1 MVSGLRAERRADGRV
16 LVARDRVPGSDD
28 IDALELPQ
36 RLGGGYLFVT
46 RGQGTSLWRASTWTA
61 PLEPLATLEM
71 RAERIEPGFD
81 RLYVLGRRE
90 TRALDVESGETM
102 PLGSLPVAS
111 TYREL
116 RFGTGWTALAEV
128 PIAGVLAT
136 FDGGQQ
142 WWPLTEAKSVLSEDS
157 GLYVATDR
165 GIAELGPDGTLRL
178 VEQLDEED
186 EDEAEELARLW
197 APPTQDS
204 LLRAAVLRG
213 SAVFPMSS
221 GAPPR
226 AWVVQRGD
234 LHAVSLQDGR
244 SMDVQSE
251 VVPPGATCQGLHF
264 ASRPG
269 FVCQLPDGDTQVA
282 AIERERW
289 QVLARLIGPRAVLS
303 AGGSGVILEGP
314 CRGPLPPFPGD
325 ASGVRVVCRI
335 ERAGTEEHVAP
346 ARTALPVATKVGVS
360 WLAPPRTPP
369 SDERRESTAADGA
382 PGDPKGGSLIDAR
395 GRSRPLRLP
404 KDPDLL
410 ALLRAGQWLTGG
422 RVAADGRLSFWVVG
436 SEKFVG
442 VRVDAAGQVE
452 LGAVQI
458 PVRRALLSGQ
468 YGFLW
473 GAAGFAKE
481 TVDGGLSWH
490 ETSLPYRTG
499 DADPTQPPDARTLV
513 QAGCSPLGC
522 VLGPWIRVGWNAGA
536 DDGEEKDAS
545 QPTTRL
551 PLPSEVGRWRL
562 QCQTSPRSSEAF
574 VDERGRGALS
584 RMRADLASAGESLA
598 GWEPFWE
605 WRPPR
610 LSRDET
616 GYSLSSHLERARLY
630 AWGPKE
636 AGWGERGRVR
646 VVFVNPFS
654 IDPVV
659 VTPPG
664 RAPWSDGR
672 RAGVT
677 FGSDGQSGAA
687 HLYVAVD
694 PSHEGGLALLRSSSE
709 TTLFVF
715 EKDRGPAAVRG
726 SAVFGLN
733 GLEDAVKVGDAW
745 FTVQRVGTS
754 VRLLRIRGG
763 QLEELDAWPLGRGEA
778 PWIRLV
784 RSVGGRQLGLW
795 VEGGAGRVV
804 YPVDPESGALR
815 DGVQVPSLGR
825 EPRLCP
831 EGVEG
836 YLLTMELSP
845 SPQVSISGTQ
855 QLVDVAR
862 VTGQL
867 VVGGFEPCV
876 LQLSASTRDPV
887 QVTAPPPAVESDAL
901 TLTVTEQRPGGRRW
915 QMDCR

>member
-1 MVSGLRAERRADGRV
+1 MVSGLRAERRADGSV
-16 LVARDRVPGSDD
+16 LVARDRVPGSDE
-28 IDALELPQ
+28 IEALELPQ

-46 RGQGTSLWRASTWTA
+46 RGQGTSLWRAATWTA
-61 PLEPLATLEM
+61 PLEPLATLEL

-102 PLGSLPVAS
+102 SLGALPVAS

-116 RFGTGWTALAEV
+116 RFGPGWTALAEV

-142 WWPLTEAKSVLSEDS
+142 WWPLTEAKSVLAEDS
-157 GLYVATDR
+157 GLYVAMDR
-165 GIAELGPDGTLRL
+165 GIAELGTDGTLRL
-178 VEQLDEED
+178 VEQIDEED
-186 EDEAEELARLW
+186 EDEAEELARLE
-197 APPTQDS
+197 APPARDS

-213 SAVFPMSS
+213 SAVSPRST
-221 GAPPR
+221 GDPR

-244 SMDVQSE
+244 STKVQDE

-264 ASRPG
+264 ASRAG
-269 FVCQLPDGDTQVA
+269 FVCQMPDGDTQVVV
-282 AIERERW
+282 IERERW
-289 QVLARLIGPRAVLS
+289 NVLARLTGPRAVLS
-303 AGGSGVILEGP
+303 AGGSGVVVEGP
-314 CRGPLPPFPGD
+314 CRGSLAPFPGE
-325 ASGVRVVCRI
+325 ASRVRGVCRI
-335 ERAGTEEHVAP
+335 DRDGTHEHVAP
-346 ARTALPVATKVGVS
+346 AKTALPVATRAGVS
-360 WLAPPRTPP
+360 WLDPPRTPG
-369 SDERRESTAADGA
+369 SEERSESTEADGA
-382 PGDPKGGSLIDAR
+382 PADPKGGSLTDAR

-410 ALLRAGQWLTGG
+410 ALLRAGQWLAGG
-422 RVAADGRLSFWVVG
+422 RVADDGRLSFWVVG
-436 SEKFVG
+436 SEEFVG
-442 VRVDAAGQVE
+442 VRIDADGQVE
-452 LGAVQI
+452 LGAVQK

-481 TVDGGLSWH
+481 TVDGGLSWQ

-499 DADPTQPPDARTLV
+499 DADPTQPSDARTLV
-513 QAGCSPLGC
+513 QAGCSSLGC

-536 DDGEEKDAS
+536 EDGEKDAP
-545 QPTTRL
+545 QPATRL

-562 QCQTSPRSSEAF
+562 QCRTSPRSSEAF
-574 VDERGRGALS
+574 VDERGRSALS
-584 RMRADLASAGESLA
+584 RMRADLASAGADSPA

-605 WRPPR
+605 WRPSG
-610 LSRDET
+610 LSRDEA
-616 GYSLSSHLERARLY
+616 GYSLGSHLERARLY

-646 VVFVNPFS
+646 VAFVNPFS
-654 IDPVV
+654 VDPVV

-677 FGSDGQSGAA
+677 FGSDGQSGAS
-687 HLYVAVD
+687 HLYVALD
-694 PSHEGGLALLRSSSE
+694 PSYEGGLALLRSSSE
-709 TTLFVF
+709 TVLFVF
-715 EKDRGPAAVRG
+715 EKDRGPTAVRG
-726 SAVFGLN
+726 SAVSGLN
-733 GLEDAVKVGDAW
+733 GLEDAVKVGDSW

-754 VRLLRIRGG
+754 VRLLRVRGG
-763 QLEELDAWPLGRGEA
+763 QLEELDAWSLGRGEA

-784 RSVGGRQLGLW
+784 RSVGGRQLALW

-815 DGVQVPSLGR
+815 DGVHVPSLGR

-855 QLVDVAR
+855 HLVEVAR

-887 QVTAPPPAVESDAL
+887 QVTAPQRTLERDTL

-915 QMDCR
+915 EMDCR